1 MIEEKL
7 KGTTLIIFELE
18 YLKADLISVMNKE
31 SAYFKNVVE
40 KSSSFYRIY
49 RNSYKLFVIELAKI
63 IDSKEHFSLLSLV
76 NYIITH
82 RKTIVWKREEI
93 QIERLES
100 IKEEIIKI
108 QNLHLKDIKDLRDK
122 FYAHTDKNRHEIE
135 ITFTLNQGWEILKE
149 IRKLFEEIAL
159 KLNNQTIMFSV
170 SSNLINEMVL
180 LQRYKMIEKLI
191 ISKLKE
197 HPNIG
202 ELQPIRDIIQ
212 GKKKE

>member
-7 KGTTLIIFELE
+7 KEITLIIAELE
-18 YLKADLISVMNKE
+18 YLKADLISIMNNE
-31 SAYFKNVVE
+31 SSYFKNVVE
-40 KSSSFYRIY
+40 NSSSFYRIY
-49 RNSYKLFVIELAKI
+49 RNSYKLFVIELSKI

-76 NYIITH
+76 NYMILH
-82 RKTIVWKREEI
+82 RKTIVWKGEEI

-100 IKEEIIKI
+100 NKEEIIKI
-108 QNLHLKDIKDLRDK
+108 QDLHLKDIKDLRDK

-149 IRKLFEEIAL
+149 LRNLFEEIVF
-159 KLNNQTIMFSV
+159 KLNNQRITLSV

-180 LQRYKMIEKLI
+180 LQRYKMIESVIKG
-191 ISKLKE
+191 

-202 ELQPIRDIIQ
+202 ELQPIRDIMQ
-212 GKKKE
+212 GKRKE